1 MNNRVYHSK
10 WLDLAQG
17 KNLVIDNDLSVYYQ
31 VIGNGPETLVLLN
44 GLGGRLYSWEPILDV
59 FADQYKIITWDYR
72 GIFNSGAPQRMREL
86 SIPYHVED
94 LKSILAAEKVKKATL
109 IGWSMGVQVALEMA
123 SLYPDTVNKLIL
135 INGTYGQALSAAFQ
149 PLFRISGLNR
159 FFNFFIDTLRGRD
172 AYMDAVVKLMRAP
185 ILLNLI
191 GQLMSV
197 ARENPKIPDA
207 IGQYA
212 ADVFGPSF
220 PNYLRLFQE
229 LDSHS
234 TYHLL
239 SEIKQPTLIISGGLD
254 MMTPAYQSYE
264 MAAKIPGSHHEHFP
278 LGSHFALLEYPEKI
292 PQLIK
297 DFLLT

>member
-1 MNNRVYHSK
+1 MNDRVYHSK
-10 WLDLAQG
+10 WLDLAKE
-17 KNLVIDNDLSVYYQ
+17 KNLSIDNDLTIFYQ
-31 VIGNGPETLVLLN
+31 VIGDGAETLVLVN

-59 FADQYKIITWDYR
+59 FADRYKIITWDYR
-72 GIFNSGAPQRMREL
+72 GIFNSGSPQRMREL
-86 SIPYHVED
+86 SIPHHVQD
-94 LKSILAAEKVKKATL
+94 LKSILAAESVKEATL
-109 IGWSMGVQVALEMA
+109 IGWSMGVQVSLEMA
-123 SLYPDTVNKLIL
+123 ALYPEIVSKLVL

-172 AYMDAVVKLMRAP
+172 EYMDAVVKLMNTP
-185 ILLNLI
+185 ILIKLM
-191 GQLMSV
+191 GRLMSV

-234 TYHLL
+234 VYHLL
-239 SEIKQPTLIISGGLD
+239 PEIKQPTLIISGGLD
-254 MMTPAYQSYE
+254 VMTPPYQSYE
-264 MAAKIPGSHHEHFP
+264 MAAKIRGSQHEHFP
-278 LGSHFALLEYPEKI
+278 LGTHFALLEYPEKI